1 MFHVF
6 NTVDEV
12 SCAPSLLFR
21 ADISWGVQ
29 NANALSN
36 NRIQTYLYKKLDEV
50 EEDEGRTLE
59 LTNSDQMLLQF
70 GYIYS
75 TLLLVVKMVPM
86 TKKE

>member
-1 MFHVF
+1 M
-6 NTVDEV
+6 DEV
-12 SCAPSLLFR
+12 SCAPALLFR

-50 EEDEGRTLE
+50 EEDEGSTLE

-75 TLLLVVKMVPM
+75 TLLLVVIMV
-86 TKKE
+86 